1 MCFVSSFNF
10 STFTTTDV
18 VIFLKGAT
26 PVIMYRGLSAHTS
39 VAHDTVSVVEP
50 ASTDVCEHELLQ
62 H

>member
-18 VIFLKGAT
+18 VIFL
-26 PVIMYRGLSAHTS
+26 MYRGISAHTS